1 LVPVVGSHKL
11 SAVRVLDFRFS
22 IGAMMQTALPLSIS
36 SPTRP
41 CAGASVAGASWVG
54 VDPVTLACLRKS
66 QMHMDNFEGG
76 RLLRGVAAALVT
88 SAVLRESR
96 SRTRRSA
103 VPQTKDDAKQDFLSL
118 LEKRGRDCT
127 DKEVIAAVES
137 LATLSPTKDP
147 ATTGAFL
154 DADWRQVSKSTF
166 PGEIRDEVYTLG
178 RLSFGLYEPLD
189 MEWQIDKTLNPVRP
203 ASDSKDGERD
213 YEFWIQLTCVDSRYP
228 KFRGLMKNFGK
239 CKPHPKDSSRLE
251 VWFTGGS
258 FAPAEDMDKALLPE
272 WKKTFGAAIG
282 AKKPSLFNRLT
293 NWAMKQ
299 MMGLER
305 PGSVADDGSM
315 RYEMTKAP
323 HGYTDI
329 LFMDEELRI
338 TKGNRGSI
346 VVVDR
351 DPIMR

>member
-1 LVPVVGSHKL
+1 
-11 SAVRVLDFRFS
+11 
-22 IGAMMQTALPLSIS
+22 MQVALPPTLSPS
-36 SPTRP
+36 ARP
-41 CAGASVAGASWVG
+41 RAGAGSACAGWFGANPPVLARPSSWQTHK
-54 VDPVTLACLRKS
+54 DSSR
-66 QMHMDNFEGG
+66 GG
-76 RLLRGVAAALVT
+76 SGLGRSAAALVA
-88 SAVLRESR
+88 SAFISVSR
-96 SRTRRSA
+96 PRARRSA
-103 VPQTKDDAKQDFLSL
+103 ALQADPKLGANQEAKQEFLAL
-118 LEKRGRDCT
+118 LQKRGRDCT

-154 DADWRQVSKSTF
+154 DAEWRQVSKSTF
-166 PGEIRDEVYTLG
+166 PGELRDEVYTLG

-189 MEWQIDKTLNPVRP
+189 MEWQIDKTLNPVRS

-239 CKPHPKDSSRLE
+239 CKPDPKNTSRLE

-258 FAPAEDMDKALLPE
+258 LAPAEDMDPSLLTE
-272 WKKTFGAAIG
+272 WKNTFGAAMA
-282 AKKPSLFNRLT
+282 AKKTSLMSRLS
-293 NWAMKQ
+293 NWAMK
-299 MMGLER
+299 MMIGLQR
-305 PGSVADDGSM
+305 PGSVADDSSM

-338 TKGNRGSI
+338 TKGNRGTI

-351 DPIMR
+351 DSITR

>member
-1 LVPVVGSHKL
+1 
-11 SAVRVLDFRFS
+11 
-22 IGAMMQTALPLSIS
+22 MQVALPLAGS
-36 SPTRP
+36 SRTLPRAS
-41 CAGASVAGASWVG
+41 AGAANALFLGAN
-54 VDPVTLACLRKS
+54 PHALACSTNS
-66 QMHMDNFEGG
+66 QKHMDGSRGG
-76 RLLRGVAAALVT
+76 SLLGGMAAALVT
-88 SAVLRESR
+88 YAYIRESRPRAHRSAVLRLVAKQDAKE
-96 SRTRRSA
+96 
-103 VPQTKDDAKQDFLSL
+103 DAKQEAKQEFLAL
-118 LEKRGRDCT
+118 LEKKGRDCA

-137 LATLSPTKDP
+137 LAQLSPTKDP

-166 PGEIRDEVYTLG
+166 PGEFRDEVFTLG
-178 RLSFGLYEPLD
+178 RLSFSLYEPLD
-189 MEWQIDKTLNPVRP
+189 MEWHIDKTLNPVRP
-203 ASDSKDGERD
+203 ASNSEDGERD

-228 KFRGLMKNFGK
+228 KFKGVMKNFGK
-239 CKPHPKDSSRLE
+239 CKPDPKNTSRLE

-258 FAPAEDMDKALLPE
+258 FAPADDMDPSLLSE

-282 AKKPSLFNRLT
+282 ARKPNLLGRIT
-293 NWAMKQ
+293 NWAMKM
-299 MMGLER
+299 MMGLKR

-338 TKGNRGSI
+338 TKGNRGTI

-351 DPIMR
+351 D